1 MAGSFLGFY
10 AFIGFEDMVNV
21 AEEVKRPSVTIP
33 IAIGLAML
41 LATACQTRRQA
52 QTVANTVI
60 LVLSA
65 LGGSMV
71 PRFFMPQSLQDL
83 GWLTPNTWALEAY
96 SGIFWRGDTLAEIML
111 PIALLTST
119 GLVGWW
125 ASRWLAKRQAY
136 GD

>member
-1 MAGSFLGFY
+1 
-10 AFIGFEDMVNV
+10 
-21 AEEVKRPSVTIP
+21 
-33 IAIGLAML
+33 ML
-41 LATACQTRRQA
+41 LATACNTRRQA

-71 PRFFMPQSLQDL
+71 PRFLMPEVLKDL

-96 SGIFWRGDTLAEIML
+96 SGIFWRGESLLDVAL
-111 PIALLTST
+111 PVALLA
-119 GLVGWW
+119 GAGIGG
-125 ASRWLAKRQAY
+125 WLAARALAHRKAY

>member
-1 MAGSFLGFY
+1 MDHEIGALADLETPDFLG
-10 AFIGFEDMVNV
+10 
-21 AEEVKRPSVTIP
+21 
-33 IAIGLAML
+33 
-41 LATACQTRRQA
+41 ATQAVRGVQRGPRDRLVDGQTRRQA

-71 PRFFMPQSLQDL
+71 PRFLMPAVLKDL

-96 SGIFWRGDTLAEIML
+96 SGVFWRGDPLTAVWLPVALLFTVGIAGWLIARTLAH
-111 PIALLTST
+111 
-119 GLVGWW
+119 
-125 ASRWLAKRQAY
+125 RRAY